1 MCVNRLLLYH
11 RDREENFR
19 APGCDDGQQELVLG
33 QGFYLRCRLGVYPLP
48 AMYIDAVKGRDEC
61 AGTIFFR
68 RAVTP
73 DYRIW
78 QRLLID
84 MVAYP
89 QERFV
94 AFTSIQSTI
103 S

>member
-48 AMYIDAVKGRDEC
+48 ARGA
-61 AGTIFFR
+61 
-68 RAVTP
+68 
-73 DYRIW
+73 W
-78 QRLLID
+78 
-84 MVAYP
+84 
-89 QERFV
+89 
-94 AFTSIQSTI
+94 STHI
-103 S
+103 VLGWTESFSQPCILTL